1 MAASAAVIAGLR
13 CAPDTTATV
22 WIRKKS
28 ANTCTRPITLQSMN
42 GCTAGAVGVACTGA
56 VANSDTASVM
66 KRASANVPMNS
77 ATYAAG
83 PRAGITS
90 VTVAAAASSAISS
103 PRVRS
108 SSGSLASLASKVPP
122 YAIARVAVPR
132 QVRIPSSAVRRALL
146 PLAAL
151 LTLAFAGCGGG
162 GEPGSPRPVTLVL
175 DFTPNAAHAGIYA
188 AVAKHRD
195 RQHNVEL
202 TIRQPTATSDSLKLL
217 AIGRADMAVADI
229 HDLGLARERG
239 EDLVGVGALVQRPL
253 ASVIAGPKVTRPRQL
268 EGKRVGVT
276 GVPSDDA
283 VLRAVVQGD
292 GGDPKRVRTI
302 PIGFTAVPSLI
313 EGKVAAA
320 TAFWNVEGVVLKR
333 RGVATHEFRVDAF
346 GAPHYPELVLV
357 ARRETVEKDPGLVR
371 ETLAALADGPR
382 DALPDKPAA
391 VKRIAAAAQAR
402 PDLIAAELDA
412 IAPALSPPIRL
423 DPKVLAG
430 WAAFDA
436 RLGILKRAPAVDQAF
451 DTTLAP

>member
-1 MAASAAVIAGLR
+1 MIRICRIAASAVVIAGLK
-13 CAPDTTATV
+13 CAPDTTASV
-22 WIRKKS
+22 WISKKRTK
-28 ANTCTRPITLQSMN
+28 TCTSPITLQSMN
-42 GCTAGAVGVACTGA
+42 GCTGGAVGVACTGA
-56 VANSDTASVM
+56 VTNSDTASVM
-66 KRASANVPMNS
+66 KSTSANVPMNS

-90 VTVAAAASSAISS
+90 VTVAAAASSAITS

-132 QVRIPSSAVRRALL
+132 QVRIPCSAMRRAFL

-151 LTLAFAGCGGG
+151 LALALAGCGGG
-162 GEPGSPRPVTLVL
+162 AQSGSPRPVTLVL

-217 AIGRADMAVADI
+217 AVGRADMAVADI

-253 ASVIAGPKVTRPRQL
+253 ASVIAGPKVMRPRQL

-292 GGDPKRVRTI
+292 GGNILRVRKVT
-302 PIGFTAVPSLI
+302 IGFDAVPALLTA
-313 EGKVAAA
+313 KVAAV
-320 TAFWNVEGVVLKR
+320 TAFWNVEGVTLKR
-333 RGVATHEFRVDAF
+333 RGLATHEFRVDQF

-357 ARRETVEKDPGLVR
+357 ARRETVDKDPELLR
-371 ETLAALADGPR
+371 DTLGTLADGTRAALAHR
-382 DALPDKPAA
+382 LEAA
-391 VKRIAAAAQAR
+391 TRVAQA
-402 PDLIAAELDA
+402 
-412 IAPALSPPIRL
+412 S
-423 DPKVLAG
+423 
-430 WAAFDA
+430 
-436 RLGILKRAPAVDQAF
+436 QA
-451 DTTLAP
+451 